1 MDKSNSDSFE
11 NTEGWRSINWQQV
24 ERYVFKLQ
32 KRIYAASRC
41 GDAKRVRKLQKTL
54 MRSWSNRVLAVRR
67 VTVENQGKKT
77 AGVDGVKSLPP
88 EARLDL
94 AKRLR
99 PTGKSMPTRRVW
111 IPKPGK
117 EEKRPLGIPTM
128 YDRALQAVV
137 KAAIEPEWE
146 AIFEPSSYGFRPG
159 RSCHDAV
166 AHIKL
171 AIKSKAKFVLDAD
184 ISRCFDCINHEALL
198 QKLNMKGKVR
208 QQIKAWLKSG
218 VIDKGAFTATSE
230 GTPQGG
236 VISPLLANIALHGL
250 ENKIKE
256 VAESLD
262 MKRPVI
268 GRQMPKRD
276 KRKSLTFIRYA
287 DDFVLLHQDKSV
299 VTRCREIISEWLLG
313 IGLQLKPEKTRL
325 THTLICEWSED
336 GIAGFDFLGH
346 HIQQYPAGKYRSV
359 KDTRKDEPLG
369 FITLITPTKKACKV
383 HQEEIKK
390 LILKH
395 RHSPQAA
402 LIADLNPV
410 IRGWANY
417 YKNSDSHTAGVLNQQ
432 DHLTYLKLRRWAKY
446 RCKTASAGYNKYW
459 TTIKGRKV
467 FAASHEGLKP
477 FSLTTHSEIGSS
489 SRSYVKVQ
497 GDKSPYDGNLIYWSS
512 RLGEHS
518 EMPKRKAFLLKKQ
531 KGKCAWCGLHFL
543 NDDVLEVD
551 HIIPRIIGGK
561 NEYINLQLLHRH
573 CHDEKT
579 ANDDSLKSCKDNKIT
594 R

>member
-1 MDKSNSDSFE
+1 MDKSNSDSFK
-11 NTEGWRSINWQQV
+11 NTEGWRSINWRQV

-128 YDRALQAVV
+128 YDRALQAVI
-137 KAAIEPEWE
+137 KAVIEPEWE

-218 VIDKGAFTATSE
+218 VIDKGVFTATSD

-256 VAESLD
+256 FAESLD
-262 MKRPVI
+262 MKRSVI

-313 IGLQLKPEKTRL
+313 TGLQLKPEKTRL
-325 THTLICEWSED
+325 THTLIPEWSED
-336 GIAGFDFLGH
+336 G
-346 HIQQYPAGKYRSV
+346 K
-359 KDTRKDEPLG
+359 
-369 FITLITPTKKACKV
+369 
-383 HQEEIKK
+383 
-390 LILKH
+390 
-395 RHSPQAA
+395 
-402 LIADLNPV
+402 
-410 IRGWANY
+410 GW
-417 YKNSDSHTAGVLNQQ
+417 
-432 DHLTYLKLRRWAKY
+432 
-446 RCKTASAGYNKYW
+446 
-459 TTIKGRKV
+459 I
-467 FAASHEGLKP
+467 
-477 FSLTTHSEIGSS
+477 
-489 SRSYVKVQ
+489 
-497 GDKSPYDGNLIYWSS
+497 
-512 RLGEHS
+512 
-518 EMPKRKAFLLKKQ
+518 
-531 KGKCAWCGLHFL
+531 
-543 NDDVLEVD
+543 
-551 HIIPRIIGGK
+551 
-561 NEYINLQLLHRH
+561 
-573 CHDEKT
+573 
-579 ANDDSLKSCKDNKIT
+579 
-594 R
+594 